1 MSCLDPPLTRRPTD
15 NVSAYSVLEKGLAD
29 LMDLCDV
36 VTDKFV
42 IARDEFYANRQQ
54 QEETANANAEGE
66 QAEQGDA
73 MQE

>member
-1 MSCLDPPLTRRPTD
+1 M
-15 NVSAYSVLEKGLAD
+15 LEKGLAD

-54 QEETANANAEGE
+54 QEEETAKANAEGE
-66 QAEQGDA
+66 QADA